1 MATILSRRART
12 ALTAGVCSLVLVAGA
27 TPAWATD
34 PMPGSA
40 SDTVMSTGE
49 ALLVFLGIPLV
60 VVSLIYLLVSAPG
73 WTRGGRA
80 GSADAWTGDPLV
92 LGSDSAPHGA
102 PAAVLAPATPVAPE
116 ETGGTSATW

>member
-1 MATILSRRART
+1 MART
-12 ALTAGVCSLVLVAGA
+12 LFTRSAVSVGMAAILLAAGSA
-27 TPAWATD
+27 PAWAED

-40 SDTVMSTGE
+40 NDTVMSTGE

-92 LGSDSAPHGA
+92 LGADPAPHEAPAPALA
-102 PAAVLAPATPVAPE
+102 PAAPVAPE
-116 ETGGTSATW
+116 ETGGTSAAW